1 MSEEEVRAS
10 ALGQVCLLCVVCLV
24 WETKVLAHLA
34 VLFKSSDFCPLPAFL
49 LKMQQIKTG
58 LEAAL
63 SLSDVEYR
71 R

>member
-1 MSEEEVRAS
+1 MV
-10 ALGQVCLLCVVCLV
+10 
-24 WETKVLAHLA
+24 AHLA